1 MIDIFFI
8 SRSKA
13 IEATMPRRGRPRKN
27 HSIYSFKELVEY
39 TSDSETDSFNVQHN
53 AMQEVTSERD
63 RSPLNRGRQLQGV
76 QNAPSPPR
84 DAPEQQQEQVQPSP
98 PREAPE
104 QQQQQVQPSPPRDAP
119 EQQQQKVQP
128 SPPRE
133 APEQQQQQV
142 QNAPSPPRYAPEQQQ
157 QQPIFPIHQQQQEQ
171 EDDDHR
177 MQEEEEE
184 DDIQHQA
191 ALSDDSMDDDFP
203 LPDGDVE
210 DYDSILKQL
219 KSKWILVEIDHSVSK
234 SASELFWKLALHYF
248 PKLHSC
254 IGKKKTPQFKTIRRH
269 MYNNLVPPIQLE
281 IGYKDR
287 NSGEVT
293 IVKDTITPIKR
304 FSPAK
309 YEKLYEIG
317 TVQVSL
323 DTFFNLAI

>member
-84 DAPEQQQEQVQPSP
+84 DAPEQQQEQ
-98 PREAPE
+98 
-104 QQQQQVQPSPPRDAP
+104 
-119 EQQQQKVQP
+119 VQP

-309 YEKLYEIG
+309 YVRDRNCSGKFRY
-317 TVQVSL
+317 V
-323 DTFFNLAI
+323 F